1 MVIMNAATSI
11 ITTKSPYI
19 VRVSFTLPQ
28 VTAPIAEWAAKNKMK
43 KVYTL
48 VTDYAPGIDAETTFK
63 KVFTAKGG
71 EIVGSLR
78 VPLKNP
84 DFAPFIQRIKDAK
97 PEAVFIFTPAG
108 EAAVAFMKAFNERG
122 LDKAGIKLI
131 GTGDVTEDE
140 VIEAMGDTALGV
152 ITTHHYSAAH
162 KSPENDAFKKAYAA
176 VATPDA
182 RPNFMAVGG
191 WDGMHVIYEI
201 TRKLGGKIDGD
212 KALEVVKGMS
222 IKSPR
227 GAITIDGATRDV
239 VQDVYVRKVEK
250 VGDKHF
256 NVEFDKVASVKDPGK
271 S

>member
-1 MVIMNAATSI
+1 M
-11 ITTKSPYI
+11 
-19 VRVSFTLPQ
+19 
-28 VTAPIAEWAAKNKMK
+28 AEWAAKNRIK

-48 VTDYAPGIDAETTFK
+48 VTDYAPGIDAEGTFK
-63 KVFTAKGG
+63 TVFAAKGG
-71 EIVGSLR
+71 EIAGSLR

-84 DFAPFIQRIKDAK
+84 EFAPFIQRIKDAK

-140 VIEAMGDTALGV
+140 VIEAMGDSALGV

-176 VATPDA
+176 VAGPDA

-256 NVEFDKVASVKDPGK
+256 NIEFDKVARVKDPGK